1 MYLRQVIVAGALAL
15 SSTLA
20 TAQTGAKPG
29 GPPPG
34 HDMNEQ
40 NMNAPGMRETM
51 RRQQGEAA
59 PGTKP
64 APIRGH
70 DMNEQN
76 EHAPGMHERMR
87 RESAAGT
94 RAPAAGTSPAA
105 KSGARVVESNKER
118 ATGRYHEADKHNP

>member
-1 MYLRQVIVAGALAL
+1 MYLRKVVAAVALAL
-15 SSTLA
+15 TSTLA
-20 TAQTGAKPG
+20 AGQAGVKPS

-51 RRQQGEAA
+51 RRQQGEVA

-64 APIRGH
+64 APVRGH

-87 RESAAGT
+87 RESATGG
-94 RAPAAGTSPAA
+94 RAPATASSPGN
-105 KSGARVVESNKER
+105 KSGARVVDSNKER